1 MFVSGH
7 RICQKLPSFQRILA
21 VFSAENYFIAIVEW
35 KNQTLNQW
43 LFLVPVKGG
52 R

>member
-1 MFVSGH
+1 MAHVLVGAHGTWQPYHFM
-7 RICQKLPSFQRILA
+7 IPQ
-21 VFSAENYFIAIVEW
+21 
-35 KNQTLNQW
+35 NQW